1 MGISGPNNRNEP
13 KEIFAVCVCAHQKNG
28 FSYVFSTVPLC
39 IKSNSICDLCVLYTF
54 YRQYNTHRCMLVVS
68 LTIPITKFPPPPFP
82 LSRSLYAIGLE
93 CIDIDAAV
101 ATVAASA
108 DELLL
113 CLESLNW
120 TPHSTL
126 HRYVWPWAVTIYRRL
141 FFRCTY
147 EYTFTKKCA
156 FEFLVLRMKSKI

>member
-68 LTIPITKFPPPPFP
+68 LTIPITKSPPPSLSLALCMP
-82 LSRSLYAIGLE
+82 LDWNVLILM
-93 CIDIDAAV
+93 
-101 ATVAASA
+101 
-108 DELLL
+108 LLL
-113 CLESLNW
+113 LRLQLLLMNYYCVSNRWTGRHIPLYTDMYGHGPWLFTGAYFSGAPTSTHLQRNVHLN
-120 TPHSTL
+120 S
-126 HRYVWPWAVTIYRRL
+126 
-141 FFRCTY
+141 
-147 EYTFTKKCA
+147 
-156 FEFLVLRMKSKI
+156 